1 MFEYKVVVMSVKNA
15 DDEMNA
21 LANEGWRVI
30 AVTPNN
36 AVGHGLVVTFERKQQ

>member
-1 MFEYKVVVMSVKNA
+1 MYEYRVETYLVRESAKK
-15 DDEMNA
+15 MNE

-36 AVGHGLVVTFERKQQ
+36 AMGMGIVVTFERQK